1 LTPACAGLLKLR
13 GLGVKLLKST
23 FNAKN
28 SMCRLSWFISPAILS
43 QFTVEMCASAKNCE
57 KFTITPLFF
66 GGGGSKS
73 FKVIV
78 VDKSKK
84 PVYAAS
90 LYLYLQPLLHYK
102 RQYRQNNVFLGG
114 TPIR

>member
-1 LTPACAGLLKLR
+1 MTPACAGLLKLR

-57 KFTITPLFF
+57 KFTITPLFL
-66 GGGGSKS
+66 GGGVQSRSRSSLLTNLKS
-73 FKVIV
+73 LFMQQVCTYICNRF
-78 VDKSKK
+78 
-84 PVYAAS
+84 Y
-90 LYLYLQPLLHYK
+90 
-102 RQYRQNNVFLGG
+102 
-114 TPIR
+114 TIRGNTGKITSF